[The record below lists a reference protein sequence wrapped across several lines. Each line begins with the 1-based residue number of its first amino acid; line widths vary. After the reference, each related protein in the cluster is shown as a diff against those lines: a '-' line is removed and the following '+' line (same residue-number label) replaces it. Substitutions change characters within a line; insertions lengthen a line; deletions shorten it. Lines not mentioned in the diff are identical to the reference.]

1 RPRPRPP
8 QELDEARR
16 WEGVHDLRP
25 LEGDVLRWGGLL
37 LPNHPP
43 YNAGAFRFELT
54 FSHCHPLVPP
64 RATLRTPIYHPAV
77 GPDGRLCQPLTC
89 APRWRPSM
97 RALHG
102 GCWGGGGLWEA
113 VGGSPDAPIVL
124 QDLQQLL
131 DRPDPRWALR
141 PDLAREL
148 REEPEVFQQRAE
160 EHTRRHAER
169 RPDPPEP

>member
-1 RPRPRPP
+1 MDRRIAM
-8 QELDEARR
+8 ELDEARR

-97 RALHG
+97 RALH
-102 GCWGGGGLWEA
+102 
-113 VGGSPDAPIVL
+113 VL

-131 DRPDPRWALR
+131 DSPDPRWALR